1 MFRMYAFLSVAH
13 TNTECATTLIV
24 DGRSISLLFIF
35 FPLIK
40 PGEEAPAL
48 QSILLTQPPHPQFP
62 VGGVFLAACHS
73 PATVPSA
80 TCDSSSTWPPCTP
93 AHLYPNP
100 LQACFP
106 PDCLRTPHNKLGTL
120 VMFLLAPQ
128 PATQNDYLGGMH
140 TTAPYDAHGC
150 ISVRLNSHSVTH
162 KRCRNVGTLA

>member
-62 VGGVFLAACHS
+62 VGGVFLA
-73 PATVPSA
+73 PATRLLPCQVRHVTVAAHGLPVPPP
-80 TCDSSSTWPPCTP
+80 TSTPILCRPVSPLTVWEHPTTSL
-93 AHLYPNP
+93 AHLS
-100 LQACFP
+100 CS
-106 PDCLRTPHNKLGTL
+106 
-120 VMFLLAPQ
+120 FLLRSQQ
-128 PATQNDYLGGMH
+128 PKMTISEACTQLRHMMH
-140 TTAPYDAHGC
+140 TDAYQC
-150 ISVRLNSHSVTH
+150 D
-162 KRCRNVGTLA
+162 